1 MGKVKQIEINNR
13 TFTTTWSISKMFKS
27 NFLNIDKKHYK
38 WIDIYY
44 TGYITSKKIGVCENI
59 HSVNPFHLLIDQE
72 SRDIKEKMERNNWF
86 LMILLMKT
94 NGY

>member
-1 MGKVKQIEINNR
+1 
-13 TFTTTWSISKMFKS
+13 MFKS

-38 WIDIYY
+38 WIEIYY
-44 TGYITSKKIGVCENI
+44 TGYITIKKIGVCGNI
-59 HSVNPFHLLIDQE
+59 HSVNPLHLLINQG
-72 SRDIKEKMERNNWF
+72 SGYIKEKMERNTWF